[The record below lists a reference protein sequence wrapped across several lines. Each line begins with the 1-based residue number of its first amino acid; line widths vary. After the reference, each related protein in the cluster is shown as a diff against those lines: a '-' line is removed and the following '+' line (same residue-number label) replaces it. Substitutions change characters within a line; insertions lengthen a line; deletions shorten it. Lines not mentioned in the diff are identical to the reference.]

1 MKVLDLFLVIEDKM
15 AAVFVDSLRGRIYW
29 SDHGKHTIS
38 RAALD
43 GSDQKIIVN
52 PGYVGCFLYDNSPNK
67 RGMYFEHQQPN
78 EMCEQMRNG

>member
-15 AAVFVDSLRGRIYW
+15 AAVVVDSLRGRVYW

-38 RAALD
+38 RAAID

-52 PGYVGCFLYDNSPNK
+52 PGEFFNVILRCLLCPSTFDLSSS
-67 RGMYFEHQQPN
+67 F
-78 EMCEQMRNG
+78 